1 MSIIKKPSD
10 RLLDLFVPVMER
22 EGYQCR
28 KSNHRFLKTFPHGTD
43 EFSLIFDGRS
53 GLVAVDAGF
62 FVHFT
67 SLKKVFKNILGHECP
82 WQAGATLLNAGAKPW
97 NFFLFEDGYA
107 SMTPQER
114 SGIPTDVIHPDWKL
128 QACVQFLTTAHANF
142 AQPFFQQL
150 QAYRQLADF
159 YREYLTAGCQGRC
172 RPLAE
177 NVVYLSLI
185 LAAFLGDNLDEI
197 VAFSQ
202 GMGSVY
208 VGHSVAAN
216 VQKILDFVRT
226 NDVKKTLT

>member
-1 MSIIKKPSD
+1 MSIVKKPSE
-10 RLLDLFVPVMER
+10 RLLDLLVPVMER
-22 EGYQCR
+22 EGYSYR

-43 EFSLIFDGRS
+43 EFSLIFDGRG

-62 FVHFT
+62 FIQYT
-67 SLKKVFKNILGHECP
+67 SLKKVFKRILGHECP
-82 WQAGATLLNAGAKPW
+82 WQAGASLLNAGANPW
-97 NFFLFEDGYA
+97 NFFLFEDRYA

-114 SGIPTDVIHPDWKL
+114 SGLPADEIHPDRKL
-128 QACVQFLTTAHANF
+128 DACVQFLTATHANY
-142 AQPFFQQL
+142 AVPLFQQL
-150 QAYRQLADF
+150 QSYRQLLDF

-197 VAFSQ
+197 AAFSQ

-216 VQKILDFVRT
+216 VQKILDFIRA
-226 NDVKKTLT
+226 NDAKKLLT